1 MGLGASA
8 THSRLYSPYRG
19 AERTLLCYRPIATCY
34 HTWVPEDRVPLF
46 VRLPREQSA
55 ALDQL
60 VDATGRR
67 KQHLVSEMLADQ
79 LAVGHIELATGVG
92 SDEILTLGETAALLR
107 LPIEAVRARA
117 IAGDLPG
124 RAFGEEWRFSRA
136 ALLVWLADGETAQHQ
151 TKLEANRDEG

>member
-1 MGLGASA
+1 
-8 THSRLYSPYRG
+8 
-19 AERTLLCYRPIATCY
+19 
-34 HTWVPEDRVPLF
+34 VPEDRVPLF

-60 VDATGRR
+60 VNTTGRR

-79 LAVGHIELATGVG
+79 LTVGHIEIAQDAGAEEV
-92 SDEILTLGETAALLR
+92 LTLEEVAA
-107 LPIEAVRARA
+107 IEALRTRA

-136 ALLVWLADGETAQHQ
+136 ALMAWLADGEAAPHETELPA
-151 TKLEANRDEG
+151 KRDDG

>member
-1 MGLGASA
+1 
-8 THSRLYSPYRG
+8 
-19 AERTLLCYRPIATCY
+19 
-34 HTWVPEDRVPLF
+34 VPEDRVPLF

-60 VDATGRR
+60 VNTTGRR

-79 LAVGHIELATGVG
+79 LTVGHIEIAQDAGAEEV
-92 SDEILTLGETAALLR
+92 LTLEEVAALLR
-107 LPIEAVRARA
+107 LPIEALRTRA

-136 ALLVWLADGETAQHQ
+136 ALMAWLADGEAAPHETELPA
-151 TKLEANRDEG
+151 KRDDG